1 MKMKPRI
8 LINLNLILKELKFTI
23 NKHFLREKNLVQ
35 KENAGFDWKKQNCII
50 QGLIKN
56 WTQMVRIVPD

>member
-23 NKHFLREKNLVQ
+23 NKHLLREKNLV
-35 KENAGFDWKKQNCII
+35 KK
-50 QGLIKN
+50 K
-56 WTQMVRIVPD
+56 TQVSIGKSKIVSYRVL